1 LGLAS
6 QELLLQNATAEN
18 SMIDPTA
25 REVHISEAIAA
36 FDRIAP
42 DPRSGLPDEVF
53 YYISR
58 TTPLVNLD
66 LLIKDERGRTLL
78 AWRTDRFCGTGWHVP
93 GGIVR
98 FKESFEER
106 ARKIAVMEI
115 GTALK
120 IDMTPIAVS
129 EIITPTS
136 ECDMRGH
143 FISILLRSYLTS
155 SFVPTNLSMSANDPG
170 YLKWHNECPDNL
182 IEPQEV
188 YRNLI

>member
-1 LGLAS
+1 MM
-6 QELLLQNATAEN
+6 N
-18 SMIDPTA
+18 S
-25 REVHISEAIAA
+25 EVHIADAIAA

-42 DPRSGLPDEVF
+42 DPRSGLPDDVF

-58 TTPLVNLD
+58 TTPLINLD
-66 LLIKDERGRTLL
+66 LLIKDEQGRTLL
-78 AWRTDRFCGTGWHVP
+78 AWRNDRFCGTGWHVP

-106 ARKIAVMEI
+106 ARKIAATEI
-115 GTALK
+115 GAILK
-120 IDMTPIAVS
+120 IDMTPIAIN
-129 EIITPTS
+129 EIMTPGS

-143 FISILLRSYLTS
+143 FISILLRSHLTG
-155 SFVPTNLSMSANDPG
+155 SFVPANLSVSADEPG

-182 IEPQEV
+182 VRQQEI